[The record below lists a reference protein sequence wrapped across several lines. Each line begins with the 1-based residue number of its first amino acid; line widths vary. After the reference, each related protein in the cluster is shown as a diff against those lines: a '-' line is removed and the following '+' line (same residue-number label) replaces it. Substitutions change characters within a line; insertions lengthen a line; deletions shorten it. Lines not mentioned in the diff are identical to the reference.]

1 MPLTD
6 SGRPKDW
13 HFATT
18 GTFWR
23 SRRVAARGPPAL
35 LPGNVLP
42 AAVQVEVLIPDED
55 PVVLHLVRCETTVSC
70 ALALSLALVL
80 ALALALALALV
91 LVLALGLAFALALA
105 LVSSRA

>member
-6 SGRPKDW
+6 SGRPKEW

-42 AAVQVEVLIPDED
+42 AAGQVEVLMRGD
-55 PVVLHLVRCETTVSC
+55 PVVLHLVRCETTVCC